1 MSRNRTLHRNRW
13 LYLSSYNL
21 IADPPVFGACRE
33 LDGPERRVTIPA
45 PPDVSHDLGL

>member
-33 LDGPERRVTIPA
+33 LDGRIVAQEPNRPDSA
-45 PPDVSHDLGL
+45 PIRILV